1 MRAHKVPAT
10 YLKGWKVQGYNN
22 SFYVFYKE
30 NLEKKGLLKKY
41 KDFRKITSEHSY
53 FAEEDFYYLSIKKTP
68 GLLYK
73 LQDEIEQFLAFNKYD
88 IKYKEF
94 KDVSGE
100 QSLIS
105 INNYD
110 DFMRYRL
117 HLNQWIIS
125 DAKRGT
131 VDAETFECNLENELN
146 KKIEKVIEENY
157 FAHYLEPKWNYIRSE
172 IEKIRTDKSIFE
184 IEHKQDFLEFFVI
197 QYLRIDDII
206 ENEISAS
213 VGMVKEI
220 FKLAGYEEGELEEYS
235 RMDGLLDVHTYFY
248 NMLLDAAKG
257 NKSRIER
264 FMKSIEESYV
274 CDLLHSKDD
283 IDYITTTSPCTDVT
297 KYGNFKA
304 EMLFPVSA
312 KYCLRFTAKALVQG
326 RKGQYFE
333 QTKDDVKIINRKIVN
348 GSKNIVISEVE
359 YITDQI

>member
-10 YLKGWKVQGYNN
+10 YFAGWKAQGYNH

-41 KDFRKITSEHSY
+41 KDFKKITLEHSY
-53 FAEEDFYYLSIKKTP
+53 FAEEDFYYLSVKKTP

-73 LQDEIEQFLAFNKYD
+73 LQDEIEEFLSLYKYT
-88 IKYKEF
+88 IKCKKSEEER
-94 KDVSGE
+94 GE
-100 QSLIS
+100 QSIIS

-117 HLNQWIIS
+117 HMKQWIIS
-125 DAKRGT
+125 DAEGNA
-131 VDAETFECNLENELN
+131 VDAQTFECNLENELN
-146 KKIEKVIEENY
+146 KKIKKVIEEDY
-157 FAHYLEPKWNYIRSE
+157 FAHYLEPKWNNIKSE
-172 IEKIRTDKSIFE
+172 IERIRADKSIFE

-197 QYLRIDDII
+197 QYLRVDDII
-206 ENEISAS
+206 ENEISSS

-220 FKLAGYEEGELEEYS
+220 FKLVGYEEGELEEYS
-235 RMDGLLDVHTYFY
+235 KRDGLLDVHTYFY
-248 NMLLDAAKG
+248 AMLLDAARG
-257 NKSRIER
+257 NKSRIEK
-264 FMKSIEESYV
+264 FMKNIEDSYV

-283 IDYITTTSPCTDVT
+283 VGYITSTSPCTDVT
-297 KYGNFKA
+297 KYGDFKA

-333 QTKDDVKIINRKIVN
+333 QTKDDVKMINRKIAK
-348 GSKNIVISEVE
+348 GSKNIVISEAK
-359 YITDQI
+359 YITDRI